1 MVNFTSFLSLINILE
16 QKEIPKK
23 ERIIDEDNKY
33 ERMELMEFDS
43 ADYYGTDYSE
53 GKKNTIRSY
62 RFEY

>member
-1 MVNFTSFLSLINILE
+1 VVYLKPFLSLIKYLE
-16 QKEIPKK
+16 QKEIPKR

-53 GKKNTIRSY
+53 GKKNGIKRY